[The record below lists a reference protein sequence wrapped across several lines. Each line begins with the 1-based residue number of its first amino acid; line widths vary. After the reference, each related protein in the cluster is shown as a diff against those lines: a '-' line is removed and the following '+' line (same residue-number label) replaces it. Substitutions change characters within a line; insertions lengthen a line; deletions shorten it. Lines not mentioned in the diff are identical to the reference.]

1 MASIMRHVA
10 IKIAM
15 ADLEEKKDFYMNT
28 VGMKFCRQSKTRD
41 HVSCHLTDGYMDFTL
56 VAYDED
62 DDSVEAK
69 YASAGPCIHHT
80 GFETDDLDAAVAE
93 AKAKGYR
100 ILGKP
105 ETVPVKMTG
114 PGDAVIEFARMGYF
128 QKTVDQGLEN
138 DAE

>member
-1 MASIMRHVA
+1 
-10 IKIAM
+10 
-15 ADLEEKKDFYMNT
+15 
-28 VGMKFCRQSKTRD
+28 
-41 HVSCHLTDGYMDFTL
+41 MDFTL

-93 AKAKGYR
+93 AKSKGYR